1 MKSHF
6 ITPTRIFFL
15 VIIICSLV
23 PLNFLYSWFASTY
36 NVRECLPIGDSDSD
50 AFATGRIKSSSIKK
64 ITIYLYK
71 DQKHYTDYI
80 DCKKIKTLRKIE
92 ISDND
97 MIFWLNN
104 ALLIQCYSQE
114 CASKRKMLDRE
125 YAGYVIAELNKGK
138 VVYLAFRINRDR
150 STLIGFANRIFQV
163 ATNESILG
171 EDFCNLLLPDLQKLE

>member
-1 MKSHF
+1 MKCHF

-50 AFATGRIKSSSIKK
+50 AFATGRTKSSSIKK
-64 ITIYLYK
+64 ITIYFDK
-71 DQKHYTDYI
+71 DQKYYR

-114 CASKRKMLDRE
+114 CASKREILDRE
-125 YAGYVIAELNKGK
+125 YEGYVIAELNKGK
-138 VVYLAFRINRDR
+138 VVYLSFRINRDR
-150 STLIGFANRIFQV
+150 STHIWFADRIFQV